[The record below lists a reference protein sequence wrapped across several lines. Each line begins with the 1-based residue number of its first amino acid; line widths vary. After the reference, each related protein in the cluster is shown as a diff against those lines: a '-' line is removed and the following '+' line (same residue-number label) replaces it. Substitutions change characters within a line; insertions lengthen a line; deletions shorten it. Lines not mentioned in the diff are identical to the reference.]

1 MTKRRFTPAYP
12 AELRERGVRLF
23 QENRAAYTS
32 DSAAYRA
39 IAPKLGCSPDSL
51 RVWCQ
56 QAERDA
62 GQRAGLTSAE
72 KDRIKELE
80 REIRELRTANEIL
93 KKASAY
99 FAGGGARPPVQAMT
113 AFIERH
119 REVFGVGPICR
130 VLGIAPSTFYAL
142 KAIERDPE
150 LASARAKR
158 DTSDETAIKSVFEAS
173 RGRYGARKIW
183 HVLRREGRDIA
194 RCTVE
199 RLMRAMQIQGVVR
212 GRRVITTN
220 PDAAQPC
227 PDDKVNRAFVAQ
239 MPNQLWVSDF
249 TYVSSWQGTVYVAF
263 VIDVFARKIV
273 GWRVSTSMTTGF
285 VLDALNQ
292 AICQRAPSEADKL
305 IHHSDRGSQYLSIK
319 YTERLAEAG
328 IDTSVGSVG
337 DSYDN
342 ALAES
347 IIGLFKTEVINFLG
361 PWKSVGQVEWETLK
375 WVDWYNTE
383 RLHSAIG
390 YVTPQEKEEA
400 FFADLNAKEK
410 AA

>member
-1 MTKRRFTPAYP
+1 MLASGRAKQDA
-12 AELRERGVRLF
+12 VD
-23 QENRAAYTS
+23 RAA
-32 DSAAYRA
+32 
-39 IAPKLGCSPDSL
+39 I
-51 RVWCQ
+51 Q
-56 QAERDA
+56 DA
-62 GQRAGLTSAE
+62 F
-72 KDRIKELE
+72 D
-80 REIRELRTANEIL
+80 N
-93 KKASAY
+93 
-99 FAGGGARPPVQAMT
+99 
-113 AFIERH
+113 
-119 REVFGVGPICR
+119 
-130 VLGIAPSTFYAL
+130 
-142 KAIERDPE
+142 
-150 LASARAKR
+150 
-158 DTSDETAIKSVFEAS
+158 S
-173 RGRYGARKIW
+173 RKRYGARKVW
-183 HVLRREGRDIA
+183 HQLRREGRDIA

-199 RLMRAMQIQGVVR
+199 RLMKVMGLQGVVR
-212 GRRVITTN
+212 GKKVITTN

-227 PDDKVNRAFVAQ
+227 PDDKVNRAFVAA

-249 TYVSSWQGTVYVAF
+249 TYVSSWQGMVYVAF

-305 IHHSDRGSQYLSIK
+305 IHHSDRGSQYLSIR

-361 PWKSVGQVEWETLK
+361 PWKSTGQVELETLK
-375 WVDWYNTE
+375 WVDWYNTG

-390 YVTPQEKEEA
+390 YLTPQEAEEDFHA
-400 FFADLNAKEK
+400 SLNAAEK

>member
-1 MTKRRFTPAYP
+1 
-12 AELRERGVRLF
+12 
-23 QENRAAYTS
+23 
-32 DSAAYRA
+32 
-39 IAPKLGCSPDSL
+39 
-51 RVWCQ
+51 
-56 QAERDA
+56 
-62 GQRAGLTSAE
+62 
-72 KDRIKELE
+72 
-80 REIRELRTANEIL
+80 
-93 KKASAY
+93 
-99 FAGGGARPPVQAMT
+99 MT

-292 AICQRAPSEADKL
+292 AICQRAPSKADKL

-347 IIGLFKTEVINFLG
+347 TIGLFKTEVINFLG